1 MRRVIYEPPD
11 PEAVRRYLVER
22 VPEAEDLTV
31 DVIKRS
37 WPGMSRETWFVTT
50 SSGDDRAVTRYV
62 FRMDPPGGGF
72 GLTTLGFEADVY
84 EMLARTDVPTQP
96 LLWREPAGN
105 PWLRKEFFVR
115 AWIDGTVE
123 PAGIRDEGPEGHA
136 TRERVVKELVDKLAL
151 IHSLDWKALGFGEI
165 ANYVPATPADAAT
178 ADIDWHL
185 AHARKHGTEPYPL
198 LTEALT
204 TLRAKAPPAQRI
216 VIRKENNGIG
226 EEIWQGERIVAMADW
241 ETASL
246 GAPELDLAVAAGT
259 TFHLWGVEEALAYYE
274 EVTGTSVDLEIF
286 QFYAQLWSMRTIV
299 GLQGGVPGFAS
310 GADLRLQ
317 VASLGLLTVGMQ
329 SMLARVAGF

>member
-1 MRRVIYEPPD
+1 MIYEPPD
-11 PEAVRRYLVER
+11 RDAVRRFLAAR
-22 VPEAEDLTV
+22 VPDAEDLTV
-31 DVIKRS
+31 DEIERS

-72 GLTTLGFEADVY
+72 GLTSLAFEADVY
-84 EMLARTDVPTQP
+84 EMLARTEVPTQP

-105 PWLRKEFFVR
+105 PWLGKEFFVR
-115 AWIDGTVE
+115 AWVDGTVE
-123 PAGIRDEGPEGHA
+123 PAGVGDRGPGGDA
-136 TRERVVKELVDKLAL
+136 VRERVVKDLVDKLAL
-151 IHSLDWKALGFGEI
+151 IHDLDWQALGFDRI
-165 ANYVPATPADAAT
+165 ARYVPTDPADAAI

-185 AHARKHGTEPYPL
+185 AHARTRGTEPYPL
-198 LTEALT
+198 LTEALM
-204 TLRAKAPPAQRI
+204 TLRSQAPPARRN

-226 EEIWQGERIVAMADW
+226 EEIWRGDRIVAMADW

-274 EVTGTSVDLEIF
+274 EVTGTAIDMATFE
-286 QFYAQLWSMRTIV
+286 FYAQLWSMRAVV

-310 GADLRLQ
+310 GADQRLQ
-317 VASLGLLTVGMQ
+317 VASLGLVTVGMQ